1 MAVQNPVREIASPL
15 KSSSLPEPSLLP
27 QRAMAMADAHRHLLF
42 LAVGMLYLVSFN
54 GQWRVE
60 RDSALYLS
68 IGHNLAAGEGYTYQ
82 GQPHHLAF
90 PGLPLLFAGL
100 FRLFRT
106 ESVLP
111 ALIVMLL
118 MGFAIMGLMYRLFLL
133 HAGRPTAVLM
143 TAGLGVTRVFHR
155 YCFELLSDLPF
166 LLGVMAFFCGYEAI
180 FHRRRTDDDPLT
192 DTPPDKTLGYAR
204 PHARARARWFDWIFL
219 IGGFALAVAMRPAM
233 WVLLAAIGLAVLWSL
248 VAGAMRGKLN
258 WGHLLIGLAVAAAT
272 LLFLWIDPRSN
283 NSRSLPQYEDYFLHW
298 RFAHLSEVFNEMVH
312 QNVPELFKYGVLGKA
327 MFGCSMVGFNY
338 VAGAIVVGLS
348 FWLLTVRPLWGI
360 WALLTLAML
369 MVFKPLDRYVL
380 PIVPL
385 LIYGWWRFLC
395 WLHDQL
401 PARWG
406 KYVVAGLFIGGACT
420 NIARMSETIFE
431 QRRVP
436 FLAHYREGRYAAMTQ
451 VADLLRSQT
460 PRSAIVLVQPKVG
473 RIMTYLSRRWAM
485 EPGMQGQ
492 IDPATQEV
500 YLLTG
505 PSWEES
511 KPQSRIEP
519 SAPPPSAPA
528 WVKDHNY
535 HLSSQI
541 GREIQAPTDREA
553 WRLFRVLP

>member
-1 MAVQNPVREIASPL
+1 MTVQNPVREIAPPL
-15 KSSSLPEPSLLP
+15 QSSSIPEPSFFP
-27 QRAMAMADAHRHLLF
+27 QRVLALADTNRHLLF
-42 LAVGMLYLVSFN
+42 LCVGLLYLVSFN

-68 IGHNLAAGEGYTYQ
+68 IGHNLAVGDGYTYQ

-118 MGFAIMGLMYRLFLL
+118 IGFATLGLMYRLFLL

-143 TAGLGVTRVFHR
+143 TAGLGVTRLFHR

-166 LLGVMAFFCGYEAI
+166 LLGVMAFLCGYEAI
-180 FHRRRTDDDPLT
+180 FHRRQIDDESHVESSSDRHLA
-192 DTPPDKTLGYAR
+192 YAR
-204 PHARARARWFDWIFL
+204 PHAKARARWFDWIFL
-219 IGGFALAVAMRPAM
+219 FGGFALAVAMRPAM

-248 VAGAMRGKLN
+248 VAGAVRGKLN
-258 WGHLLIGLAVAAAT
+258 WGHLLVGLAVAGAT

-298 RFAHLSEVFNEMVH
+298 RFTHLGEVFSEMVH
-312 QNVPELFKYGVLGKA
+312 QNVPELLNGVLSKA
-327 MFGCSMVGFNY
+327 MFGCAITGFNY
-338 VAGAIVVGLS
+338 VAALIVVVLS
-348 FWLLTVRPLWGI
+348 FWLLTIRPLWGI
-360 WALLTLAML
+360 WALLTLVML

-385 LIYGWWRFLC
+385 LIYGWWVFLC

-406 KYVVAGLFIGGACT
+406 KYVVLGLFIAGACT
-420 NIARMSETIFE
+420 NMARMSETVFE

-436 FLAHYREGRYAAMTQ
+436 FLAYYREGRYAAMTQ

-460 PRSAIVLVQPKVG
+460 HRHSIVLVQPKVG
-473 RIMTYLSRRWAM
+473 RIMTYLSHRWAT
-485 EPGMQGQ
+485 EPALQVQ

-500 YLLTG
+500 YLLSG
-505 PSWEES
+505 PSWDEGKAKAES
-511 KPQSRIEP
+511 GPQAI
-519 SAPPPSAPA
+519 AATT
-528 WVKDHNY
+528 WVKDHHY
-535 HLSSQI
+535 HLGPQI
-541 GREIQAPTDREA
+541 GSDIKTPSDREA